1 MKKKLSIFS
10 LFFAFILVLSACT
23 SGSGG
28 SSANSG
34 AKKTLRVVDDATYAP
49 FEYMSNGKIVGFDVD
64 ILNALAK
71 ETGYKVQLANVGW
84 DPLFVELKNKTA
96 DMSISAITINNQ
108 RKQTYDFSVP
118 YFLST
123 NKILVKKSSSIK
135 SGTELKGKT
144 IAVQTATTGQTA
156 VEKIVGKNNPSVKK
170 FKTINLA
177 IMELLNGGADAVVAD
192 NTVIEEY
199 AKNNPGQNLKVI
211 ADKNAFA
218 PEFYGV
224 MYPKNSTLRPVFD
237 KAINTL
243 YSNGTYAKIYQKWF
257 KATPDIQEL
266 KAQQK

>member
-1 MKKKLSIFS
+1 M
-10 LFFAFILVLSACT
+10 
-23 SGSGG
+23 
-28 SSANSG
+28 
-34 AKKTLRVVDDATYAP
+34 DDATYAP
-49 FEYMSNGKIVGFDVD
+49 FEYMDKGKIVGFDVD
-64 ILNALAK
+64 ILNALSK

-84 DPLFVELKNKTA
+84 DPVFVELKNKTA
-96 DMSISAITINNQ
+96 DMSISAITINSQ

-123 NKILVKKSSSIK
+123 NKILVKKNSNIK
-135 SGTELKGKT
+135 SGADLKGKV
-144 IAVQTATTGQTA
+144 IAVQTATTGQAA
-156 VEKIVGKNNPSVKK
+156 VEKIVGQNNPNVKK

-211 ADKNAFA
+211 MDKKAFA
-218 PEFYGV
+218 PEFYGL
-224 MYPKNSTLRPVFD
+224 MYPKGSNLRSVFD

-243 YSNGTYAKIYQKWF
+243 YANGTYTKIYQKWF
-257 KATPDIQEL
+257 KASPDVNEL